1 MTVYCRTC
9 GHEAMHIARRGTKL
23 RDHRC
28 GQCGGQFRRATAE
41 EERRKRRRVFEGMTP
56 VPGLN
61 DRPAA

>member
-23 RDHRC
+23 HDRHC
-28 GQCGGQFRRATAE
+28 VQCGGQFRRATAE
-41 EERRKRRRVFEGMTP
+41 EERQKRRRVLESMMP